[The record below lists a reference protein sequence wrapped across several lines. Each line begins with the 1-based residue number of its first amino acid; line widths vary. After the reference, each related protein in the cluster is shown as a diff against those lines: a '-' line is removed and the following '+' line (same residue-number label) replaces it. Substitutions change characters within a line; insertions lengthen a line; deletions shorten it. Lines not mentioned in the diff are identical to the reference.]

1 MKKPSDNLDFIKPIE
16 NPERESLTD
25 AEKMEAAYKLSALV
39 NDLLLRFADSV
50 YVYKFDYPGS
60 NNGRESSLGL
70 RLPLGDDDELTAW
83 VGSYSNDKE
92 DMRKYITLDNG
103 RYRYHME
110 SQDEV
115 LRYDL
120 NTGAVESAAPLPSH
134 IRVFGEL
141 GDTSGDNLKS
151 RLEDN
156 MARLEN
162 DMKNQQLEKQLGVN
176 DQPVDPDEID
186 KLAQLL
192 EGAEAIGAI

>member
-1 MKKPSDNLDFIKPIE
+1 MKEPSDNLDFIKPFG

-39 NDLLLRFADSV
+39 DDLLLRFADSV
-50 YVYKFDYPGS
+50 YVNKFDYPGS
-60 NNGRESSLGL
+60 NNGRDSSLGL
-70 RLPLGDDDELTAW
+70 RLPLGDDDELAIQ

-92 DMRKYITLDNG
+92 DMRKYIMLDNG

-120 NTGAVESAAPLPSH
+120 NTDAVESVAPLPSPSR
-134 IRVFGEL
+134 IRI
-141 GDTSGDNLKS
+141 SGDNLRS
-151 RLEDN
+151 RLEDD
-156 MARLEN
+156 MARLDN
-162 DMKNQQLEKQLGVN
+162 DIKNQQLERRLGVN
-176 DQPVDPDEID
+176 DQPVRPGEID

>member
-1 MKKPSDNLDFIKPIE
+1 MKEPSDNLDFFKPFG

-39 NDLLLRFADSV
+39 DDLLLRFADSV
-50 YVYKFDYPGS
+50 YVNKFDYPGS
-60 NNGRESSLGL
+60 NNGRDSSLGL
-70 RLPLGDDDELTAW
+70 RLPLGDDDELAIQ

-92 DMRKYITLDNG
+92 DMRKYIMLDNG

-120 NTGAVESAAPLPSH
+120 NTDVA
-134 IRVFGEL
+134 R
-141 GDTSGDNLKS
+141 DNFKS
-151 RLEDN
+151 SLEDD

-176 DQPVDPDEID
+176 DQPVRPGEID
-186 KLAQLL
+186 TLAQLL
-192 EGAEAIGAI
+192 EGAETIGAI

>member
-1 MKKPSDNLDFIKPIE
+1 MISSNRLEIQ
-16 NPERESLTD
+16 RESLTD

-39 NDLLLRFADSV
+39 DDLLLRFADSV
-50 YVYKFDYPGS
+50 YVNKFDYPGS
-60 NNGRESSLGL
+60 NNGRDSSLGL
-70 RLPLGDDDELTAW
+70 RLPLGDDDELAIQ

-92 DMRKYITLDNG
+92 DMRKYIMLDNG

-120 NTGAVESAAPLPSH
+120 NTDAVESVAPLPSPSPSPSH
-134 IRVFGEL
+134 IRI
-141 GDTSGDNLKS
+141 SGDNLRS
-151 RLEDN
+151 RLEDD
-156 MARLEN
+156 MARLDN

-176 DQPVDPDEID
+176 DQPVGPYEID
-186 KLAQLL
+186 ELTQLL

>member
-1 MKKPSDNLDFIKPIE
+1 LISSNRLEIQ
-16 NPERESLTD
+16 RESLTD

-39 NDLLLRFADSV
+39 DDLLLRFADSV
-50 YVYKFDYPGS
+50 YVNKFDYPGS
-60 NNGRESSLGL
+60 NNGRDSSLGL
-70 RLPLGDDDELTAW
+70 RLPLGDDDELTIQ

-92 DMRKYITLDNG
+92 DMRKYIMLDNG

-120 NTGAVESAAPLPSH
+120 NTDVA
-134 IRVFGEL
+134 R
-141 GDTSGDNLKS
+141 DNFKS
-151 RLEDN
+151 SLEDD

-176 DQPVDPDEID
+176 DQPVGPGEID
-186 KLAQLL
+186 KLTQLL